1 MSQGC
6 PTGNGEQRGPEA
18 AQDKGTPLGGTRPS
32 RAAAN
37 NARNANF
44 LRLPADPKDQAGFG
58 QEDMAGDVS
67 YMGTESV
74 RPSDQIAPPPD
85 LAAMG
90 NGGETFGGN

>member
-1 MSQGC
+1 VSA
-6 PTGNGEQRGPEA
+6 PTGNGEQRGPESA
-18 AQDKGTPLGGTRPS
+18 GDKGTPLPGTRPS

-37 NARNANF
+37 DARHSV
-44 LRLPADPKDQAGFG
+44 PWGGGDPMDQAGFG
-58 QEDMAGDVS
+58 SENMIHACD

-90 NGGETFGGN
+90 NGGEPFGGS